1 MNEEYKSLI
10 EKAKGDYAKRKKIIE
25 RPGKSDILCP
35 RWYDLGLD
43 GSFVEELNL
52 WNYWQG
58 IGVDHPELMVVGQ
71 DWGKIDAGSPLFKN
85 IQAIAVNP
93 DGDARYLSGCEL
105 EDIDF
110 QTDKELVKIFR
121 THLGWDLI
129 KERRKEL
136 YFTNL
141 CLGYRQDKSTGDW
154 RESWLSA
161 DMDYFSR
168 LVEIKR
174 PEAIVCLGRATSE
187 KAYRALTKKKLQ
199 MPSRFNDFLDGGSNG
214 MTLPICGS
222 PKFFVVAHPG
232 GMGAANRKRAKGDD
246 WSVADDWAFLE
257 DLFKKCPEVRS

>member
-10 EKAKGDYAKRKKIIE
+10 EKAKNDYAKREKVLKQ
-25 RPGKSDILCP
+25 PGKRDILCP
-35 RWYDLGLD
+35 RWYDLGLK

-58 IGVDHPELMVVGQ
+58 IGVDQPKLMVVGQ
-71 DWGKIDAGSPLFKN
+71 DWGKIDVGSPLFKN
-85 IQAIAVNP
+85 IQAIAANP
-93 DGDARYLSGCEL
+93 DGDTRYLSGYEF

-110 QTDKELVKIFR
+110 QTDKELVNIFE

-129 KERRKEL
+129 NNRRKEL

-141 CLGYRQDKSTGDW
+141 CLGYRQDNSTGDW
-154 RESWLSA
+154 RESWLSN
-161 DMDYFSR
+161 DMGYFSS

-187 KAYRALTKKKLQ
+187 KAYQALTGKKLEI
-199 MPSRFNDFLDGGSNG
+199 PSRFNDFLDGESNG

-222 PKFFVVAHPG
+222 PKFYAMAHPG
-232 GMGAANRKRAKGDD
+232 GRGTFNRKRSKGDG
-246 WSVADDWAFLE
+246 WSVVDDWAFLR
-257 DLFKKCPEVRS
+257 DLF